1 MKQLDKL
8 EFDKEVPR
16 MGFVELFE
24 IGFITVFWDF
34 STPILSIS
42 AYLCLFFGSVIQLSF
57 LEKIYNR
64 IWRLSLLEISVIGIV
79 ICECVWHTITGWDRF
94 IVDWVYLLFVS
105 VFLGSG
111 ITTLIYH
118 FHKKKKEILDN
129 KSSQ

>member
-1 MKQLDKL
+1 MDK
-8 EFDKEVPR
+8 KEKECDC
-16 MGFVELFE
+16 MGIAELFE

-42 AYLCLFFGSVIQLSF
+42 AYLSLFFGCVIQLGF
-57 LEKIYNR
+57 LEKIYKK

-94 IVDWVYLLFVS
+94 IVDWVYLLFIS

-111 ITTLIYH
+111 TTTLIYH
-118 FHKKKKEILDN
+118 FHKKKKKL
-129 KSSQ
+129 